1 MCIRSVRPSLTSL
14 ACLQVRQLITFC
26 LIWVGYALTYF
37 LRKPLGVIKA
47 DLRDQAGLNEA
58 QLGWLD
64 AALLAPY
71 ALAQMALAPAG
82 ERLGPRRTL
91 GFGLV
96 TAGISMLPFGLWGG
110 AGVMA
115 VMLALNGAAQSCCWP
130 ACARALADWFPDDR
144 RNSVFGLF
152 GTSAFGGG
160 ILGTALAVYLQAA
173 YGWRLV
179 HLLPALLCMCFG
191 LLVLLVLYS
200 PDELGVTVH
209 EKESPAAKAASPG
222 AAEGL
227 TWRDVWQ
234 IPVIPEVAISLFFLK
249 LVRYAMYMWLPMFLS
264 QQLHYSRQA
273 AGLLSLSFDVGAVIG
288 SAAMGMAV
296 DRLFSG
302 RALTGCM
309 LSAVASTLSLLLFS
323 LTSGWGA
330 PVNGLL
336 LLLAGVFNGGP
347 DTLLGAAIPTELG
360 RRDERRAAQAA
371 CGAVNGFGSV
381 GTFLEGPLLGAV
393 ALHLGWESVFYSMVL
408 SSALSVLCVLRADVV
423 DRRWQRYR
431 AAPPRHDSV

>member
-1 MCIRSVRPSLTSL
+1 MAP
-14 ACLQVRQLITFC
+14 LQVRQFITFC
-26 LIWVGYALTYF
+26 LLWVGYALTYF

-58 QLGWLD
+58 QLGWMD

-82 ERLGPRRTL
+82 QRLGARRTL
-91 GFGLV
+91 GLGLLA
-96 TAGISMLPFGLWGG
+96 AGGAMLPFGLVGG
-110 AGVMA
+110 PGAMA
-115 VMLALNGAAQSCCWP
+115 MMLALNGAAQSCCWP
-130 ACARALADWFPDDR
+130 ACARSLAEWFPDNR

-160 ILGTALAVYLQAA
+160 ILGTAVAVYLQGA

-179 HLLPALLCMCFG
+179 HLIPSLLCMSFG

-200 PDELGVTVH
+200 PEELGVAVH
-209 EKESPAAKAASPG
+209 EKDSAVTKASPPD
-222 AAEGL
+222 AAQRL

-234 IPVIPEVAISLFFLK
+234 IPVIPEVAVSLFFLK

-264 QQLHYSRQA
+264 QQLHYGRQA
-273 AGLLSLSFDVGAVIG
+273 AGLLSLSFDVGAVLG
-288 SAAMGMAV
+288 SAVIGVAV
-296 DRLFSG
+296 DRVFAG
-302 RALTGCM
+302 RALTGCL
-309 LSAVASTLSLLLFS
+309 LSVVASTLSLLLFS

-330 PVNGLL
+330 PANGLL
-336 LLLAGVFNGGP
+336 LLVAGLFNGGP

-360 RRDERRAAQAA
+360 QRDERRAAQAA
-371 CGAVNGFGSV
+371 SGAVNGFGSV

-393 ALHLGWESVFYSMVL
+393 ALHLGWPAVFYSMVL
-408 SSALSVLCVLRADVV
+408 SSALAVLCVLRADAA
-423 DRRWQRYR
+423 DRRWRR
-431 AAPPRHDSV
+431 CRVAPLLTAA

>member
-1 MCIRSVRPSLTSL
+1 MAP
-14 ACLQVRQLITFC
+14 LQVRQFITFC
-26 LIWVGYALTYF
+26 LLWVGYALTYF

-82 ERLGPRRTL
+82 QRLGARRTL
-91 GFGLV
+91 GLGLLA
-96 TAGISMLPFGLWGG
+96 AGGAMLPFGLVGG
-110 AGVMA
+110 PGAMA
-115 VMLALNGAAQSCCWP
+115 MMLALNGAAQSCCWP
-130 ACARALADWFPDDR
+130 ACARSLAEWFPDNR

-160 ILGTALAVYLQAA
+160 ILGTAVSVYLQGA

-179 HLLPALLCMCFG
+179 HLFPALLCMSFG

-200 PDELGVTVH
+200 PEELGVAVH
-209 EKESPAAKAASPG
+209 EKESAVTKSSIPDAAQR
-222 AAEGL
+222 L

-234 IPVIPEVAISLFFLK
+234 IPVIPEVAVSLFFLK

-264 QQLHYSRQA
+264 QQLHYGRQA
-273 AGLLSLSFDVGAVIG
+273 AGLLSLSFDVGAVLG
-288 SAAMGMAV
+288 SAVIGVAV
-296 DRLFSG
+296 DRVFAG
-302 RALTGCM
+302 RALAGCL
-309 LSAVASTLSLLLFS
+309 LSVVASTLSLLLFS

-330 PVNGLL
+330 PANGLL
-336 LLLAGVFNGGP
+336 LLMAGLFNGGP

-360 RRDERRAAQAA
+360 QRDERRAAQAA
-371 CGAVNGFGSV
+371 SGAVNGFGSV

-393 ALHLGWESVFYSMVL
+393 ALHLGWPAVFYSMVL
-408 SSALSVLCVLRADVV
+408 SSALAVLCVLRADAA
-423 DRRWQRYR
+423 DRRWRRCR
-431 AAPPRHDSV
+431 AAPLLTAA